1 MIYNLTIEEQSKIDA
16 LWVRLEEKIE
26 QRKAAPHETPKETV
40 LDYIQRLNKEFNN
53 ILGDL
58 EEEHF
63 KSLTSPQEIIKD
75 AEKVIEDAILFEY
88 AGNAYALEN
97 TEENTNNC
105 INLTKEYTQLMGEME
120 FLTWNYL
127 QEQYK
132 KAKENQEPP
141 KIKLVKSG
149 MLYFLQQRALK
160 RHIAALKGTPQ
171 EEELNKVINDCLEK
185 SKYIIDDQFVK
196 YAPLEVQSTR
206 AKYQKKEIVLDNNYD
221 VAMANN
227 LIKSGINTLSA
238 TELKI
243 LRLAIMQSKK
253 GDTEL
258 YEYEI
263 SAQELSSFLN
273 IDIKN
278 LYKNLD
284 KMTEHILKSHINI
297 KDDKTQRFFKQN
309 WVDRCGYDKGLL
321 TIKLAEGLKPYILGL
336 KNCFSKIK
344 IEEYVGYKSK
354 HTIIIRELLE
364 AKMGA
369 EKPHGDVVIE
379 IPISLEELKRVTNTA
394 KEYEKLSRFRSQV
407 LDKAIQEI
415 NDYYLGYHITATPYK
430 NGRTIEGFNFIV
442 ESQAHYDHFKKQ
454 SENTISVK
462 PGKKRKQKPQE
473 KEQAQQLTLDDIL
486 NQEFK

>member
-16 LWVRLEEKIE
+16 LWDRLEEKIE

-40 LDYIQRLNKEFNN
+40 LDYIQRLNREFNN

-88 AGNAYALEN
+88 AGNAYVLEN
-97 TEENTNNC
+97 TEENANNC
-105 INLTKEYTQLMGEME
+105 INLTKEYTQLMSEME
-120 FLTWNYL
+120 FLTWNYS

-141 KIKLVKSG
+141 KVKLVKSG

-160 RHIAALKGTPQ
+160 RHIEALKGTPQ
-171 EEELNKVINDCLEK
+171 EEELNKVINDCLER
-185 SKYIIDDQFVK
+185 SKYIIDDHFVK
-196 YAPLEVQSTR
+196 YAPLEVQSPR
-206 AKYQKKEIVLDNNYD
+206 ARYQRKEIILDNNYD

-227 LIKSGINTLSA
+227 LILSGVNTLSA
-238 TELKI
+238 NELKL

-263 SAQELSSFLN
+263 AAQDLADFLN
-273 IDIKN
+273 INTKN
-278 LYKNLD
+278 LYMHLD
-284 KMTEHILKSHINI
+284 KMTDHIQQSFIKI
-297 KDDKTQRFFKQN
+297 KDDKKQRFYKQS
-309 WVDRCGYDKGLL
+309 WVDRCEYNKGLI

-344 IEEYVGYKSK
+344 IEEYINYKSK

-364 AKMGA
+364 AKMGN
-369 EKPHGDVVIE
+369 EKPHADVVIE
-379 IPISLEELKRVTNTA
+379 IPVTVEEIKRVTNTT
-394 KEYEKLSRFRSQV
+394 KDYKNISQFKAHV
-407 LDKAIQEI
+407 LDAAIKEI
-415 NDYYLGYHITATPYK
+415 NEYYLGYHITTKPYK
-430 NGRTIEGFNFIV
+430 NGRSIEGYNFII
-442 ESQAHYDHFKKQ
+442 ESQSHYDRYKTQ
-454 SENTISVK
+454 EENTISVK
-462 PGKKRKQKPQE
+462 PGRKKSKPKE
-473 KEQAQQLTLDDIL
+473 KVQAEQLTLKDIF
-486 NQEFK
+486 NQDF

>member
-1 MIYNLTIEEQSKIDA
+1 MIYNLTIEEQSKIDT
-16 LWVRLEEKIE
+16 LWERLEEKIE
-26 QRKAAPHETPKETV
+26 QRKAAPNETPKETV

-53 ILGDL
+53 ILGEI

-63 KSLTSPQEIIKD
+63 KSLKSPQEIIKD

-88 AGNAYALEN
+88 AGTTEGAAS
-97 TEENTNNC
+97 TEENKITC
-105 INLTKEYTQLMGEME
+105 INLTKEYTQLMGEIE
-120 FLTWNYL
+120 FLSWNYM

-141 KIKLVKSG
+141 KVKLVKSG

-171 EEELNKVINDCLEK
+171 EEELNKVINDCLER
-185 SKYIIDDQFVK
+185 SKYIIDDELVN
-196 YAPLEVQSTR
+196 YAPLLAPSPR
-206 AKYQKKEIVLDNNYD
+206 AKYQKKEIVLNNNYD

-227 LIKSGINTLSA
+227 LILNGVNTLNA
-238 TELKI
+238 NELKL
-243 LRLAIMQSKK
+243 LRLAIMQSKI

-263 SAQELSSFLN
+263 AAQELASFLN
-273 IDIKN
+273 IDTKN

-284 KMTEHILKSHINI
+284 KMTDHIQQSFIKI
-297 KDDKTQRFFKQN
+297 KDDKTQRFFKQS
-309 WVDRCGYDKGLL
+309 WVDRCEYNKGLI

-336 KNCFSKIK
+336 KNCFSLIK
-344 IEEYVGYKSK
+344 IEEYVSYKSK

-364 AKMGA
+364 AKMRN
-369 EKPHGDVVIE
+369 EKPHADVVIE
-379 IPISLEELKRVTNTA
+379 IPISVEELKRVTNT
-394 KEYEKLSRFRSQV
+394 EKDYRNISEFRSRV
-407 LDKAIQEI
+407 LDTAIKEI

-430 NGRTIEGFNFIV
+430 NGRTIEGFNFII

-462 PGKKRKQKPQE
+462 PGKKRKPKAQE
-473 KEQAQQLTLDDIL
+473 EAQAQQLTLDDIF
-486 NQEFK
+486 NQKF

>member
-1 MIYNLTIEEQSKIDA
+1 MIYNLTIEEQGKIDA
-16 LWVRLEEKIE
+16 LWERLEEKIE

-88 AGNAYALEN
+88 AGNAYVLEN
-97 TEENTNNC
+97 TEENANNC
-105 INLTKEYTQLMGEME
+105 INLTKEYTQLMSEME

-141 KIKLVKSG
+141 KVKLVKSG

-160 RHIAALKGTPQ
+160 RHIEVLKGTPQ
-171 EEELNKVINDCLEK
+171 EEELNKVINDCLER
-185 SKYIIDDQFVK
+185 SKYIIDDHFVK
-196 YAPLEVQSTR
+196 YAPLEVQSPRT
-206 AKYQKKEIVLDNNYD
+206 KYQVKEFRFDNNHD

-227 LIKSGINTLSA
+227 LILNGVNTLNA
-238 TELKI
+238 NELKL
-243 LRLAIMQSKK
+243 LRLAITQSQK

-263 SAQELSSFLN
+263 AAQELASILN

-284 KMTEHILKSHINI
+284 KMTDHIQQSFIKI
-297 KDDKTQRFFKQN
+297 KDDQSQRFFKQS
-309 WVDRCGYDKGLL
+309 WVDRCEYNKGLVR
-321 TIKLAEGLKPYILGL
+321 IKLAEGLKPYILGL
-336 KNCFSKIK
+336 KSCFSKIK
-344 IEEYVGYKSK
+344 IEEYIAYKSK

-364 AKMGA
+364 AKMRN
-369 EKPHGDVVIE
+369 EKPHADVVIE
-379 IPISLEELKRVTNTA
+379 IPITVEELKRVTNTA
-394 KEYEKLSRFRSQV
+394 KDYKNISQFKAHV
-407 LDKAIQEI
+407 LDAAIKEI
-415 NDYYLGYHITATPYK
+415 NDYYLGYHVTAKPYK
-430 NGRTIEGFNFIV
+430 NGRSIEGYNFIV
-442 ESQAHYDHFKKQ
+442 ESQSHYDRYKTQ
-454 SENTISVK
+454 EENTISVK
-462 PGKKRKQKPQE
+462 PGRKKSKPKE
-473 KEQAQQLTLDDIL
+473 KVQAEQLTLKDIF
-486 NQEFK
+486 NQEF